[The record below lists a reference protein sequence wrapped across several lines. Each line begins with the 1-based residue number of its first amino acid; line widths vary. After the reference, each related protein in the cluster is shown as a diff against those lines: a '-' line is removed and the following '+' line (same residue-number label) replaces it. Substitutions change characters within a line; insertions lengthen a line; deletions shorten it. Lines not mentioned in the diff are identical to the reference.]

1 MEGIEAPGSGGT
13 RVADERY
20 NDFLIWVGNRTVE
33 DFVGYIKNVRGVIKL
48 SHSGILKDAGIS
60 DSLARTNPGIKQH
73 LDAMEKALIELG
85 HIPDPA
91 KQNASDEQDSADTT
105 EKDDKPTRPSRSA
118 RDKRRIEEL
127 TQEVALLKVERD
139 DAREALDRYG
149 MLEKYMSETMRLPR

>member
-1 MEGIEAPGSGGT
+1 MGEQNSLFAGISGA
-13 RVADERY
+13 RDERY
-20 NDFLIWVGNRTVE
+20 DEYLLWVGSRSAE

-60 DSLARTNPGIKQH
+60 ESLARSNPHIKQH
-73 LDAMEKALIELG
+73 LVDMEKDLVKLG

-91 KQNASDEQDSADTT
+91 KQNDSGEQYSPAQNN
-105 EKDDKPTRPSRSA
+105 KPIEPSRST

-127 TQEVALLKVERD
+127 EQEVARLKLERN

-149 MLEKYMSETMRLPR
+149 MLDKYMSETLRFPR

>member
-1 MEGIEAPGSGGT
+1 MEGIKSLVSGGT
-13 RVADERY
+13 GVRDERY
-20 NDFLIWVGNRTVE
+20 DEYLMWIGNRTAE

-60 DSLARTNPGIKQH
+60 ESLARTNPGIKQH
-73 LDAMEKALIELG
+73 LESMEKDLAKLG

-91 KQNASDEQDSADTT
+91 KQNTSDEQNSPYTT
-105 EKDDKPTRPSRSA
+105 ENDNKPTKPPRSA

-127 TQEVALLKVERD
+127 EQEVARLKLERN

-149 MLEKYMSETMRLPR
+149 MLEKYMAETMRLPR